1 MTSGDPAS
9 IRNANPSISADSE
22 NQQPSQSPSPANPPL
37 LPVVGSPSLVLLRHG
52 RTVLNDQNR
61 LQGSTDAM
69 LDARGQEQSRL
80 VGDYIRVFFEIDE
93 VISSPRTRALE
104 TIHHAG
110 FDDLPVAED
119 DRFAEIDYGDWEGE
133 PVAELAAEMIS
144 KWNTDTHFAPPN
156 GESLASLFDRVS
168 EACEE
173 LMADDSRERT
183 ILVCSH
189 ATTIKAAIVWA
200 LGGDAR
206 MILKIHSHPASI
218 SVIAQTNFGRVLVGY
233 NERPSDP
240 PDKAS

>member
-1 MTSGDPAS
+1 MK
-9 IRNANPSISADSE
+9 NENPS
-22 NQQPSQSPSPANPPL
+22 L
-37 LPVVGSPSLVLLRHG
+37 LPVVGSPTLVLLRHG

-61 LQGSTDAM
+61 LQGSTDAV
-69 LDARGQEQSRL
+69 LDERGLEQSRL
-80 VGDYIRVFFEIDE
+80 AGDYIRMFYQVDE
-93 VISSPRTRALE
+93 LVSSPRTRTLE
-104 TIHHAG
+104 TLQHAG
-110 FDDLPVAED
+110 FESLPVRID

-133 PVAELAAEMIS
+133 PVAERAAEMIS

-173 LMADDSRERT
+173 IMSDDSYERT

-189 ATTIKAAIVWA
+189 ATSIKAAIVWA

-206 MILKIHSHPASI
+206 TILKIHSHPASM

-240 PDKAS
+240 PDKGQAA